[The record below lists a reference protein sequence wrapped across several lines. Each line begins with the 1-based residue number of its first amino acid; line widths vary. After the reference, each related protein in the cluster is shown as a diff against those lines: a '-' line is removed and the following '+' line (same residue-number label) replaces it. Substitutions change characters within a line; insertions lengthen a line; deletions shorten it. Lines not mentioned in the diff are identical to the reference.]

1 MKQRTR
7 RKSGIIDDACTSET
21 STSSLLREDVSQV
34 QEESLKIPETK
45 KKISKRVLEGKVS
58 SPPKKK
64 KSPPLVT
71 NKLKQFGNAKAWA
84 DLISHL
90 TGDDKHKPVLIYGP
104 VGCGKSLGVQ
114 ECLKICNI
122 NCTLLD
128 GSAPE
133 NPHELDSWIS
143 QVRDN
148 SVLEG
153 EGGVLFIDDIES
165 FTDQCKDVILKHI
178 MKTNKSKSPLIITCT
193 NYYAY
198 DLKDFLFQLRNYTI
212 IRLFSPNNDVVS
224 NFLKSKGYSTN
235 IVNSVVP
242 TCKGDLRHSDISI
255 KMFYQTKAYFDKVG
269 KSNSFSASTLDRTS
283 NIFEITNSLLTRKNE
298 KWFEIFSSNGDTSHM
313 SNIRLLHDNLLSL
326 LYEPTKINIRD
337 PLESYEKIID
347 SFTYIT
353 WNCLPEL
360 VHSSGLLCR
369 NLLMCK
375 TVTNKWSLKADK
387 SRIIYNTK
395 KECFRLLR
403 DSYVNRASLK
413 EKRNS
418 LKSFYET
425 VYDEERVPSTEKMTS
440 SELDKAFSKINP
452 CRLISNSIN
461 YWDVPSSL
469 GGLKIF

>member
-1 MKQRTR
+1 MLPRTR
-7 RKSGIIDDACTSET
+7 PKSGIIGDDACTSGT
-21 STSSLLREDVSQV
+21 STTLLLKKDVSQN
-34 QEESLKIPETK
+34 ESLKIPQTK
-45 KKISKRVLEGKVS
+45 KKIIKRVLESNVS

-90 TGDDKHKPVLIYGP
+90 TGDDKHKPILIHGP
-104 VGCGKSLGVQ
+104 VGCGKTLGVQ

-128 GSAPE
+128 GSTPE

-165 FTDQCKDVILKHI
+165 FTEQCKDVILKHI
-178 MKTNKSKSPLIITCT
+178 KKTNKSKSPLVITCT

-198 DLKDFLFQLRNYTI
+198 ELKDFLFQLKNYTN
-212 IRLFSPNNDVVS
+212 IRLYAPNNDVVS
-224 NFLKSKGYSTN
+224 NFLKSKGYSLN

-242 TCKGDLRHSDISI
+242 TCKGDFRQSDIAI
-255 KMFYQTKAYFDKVG
+255 KMFYQTKGYFDKVG
-269 KSNSFSASTLDRTS
+269 KSNSFSASTLDRES
-283 NIFEITNSLLTRKNE
+283 NIFEIANSLLTRKNDN
-298 KWFEIFSSNGDTSHM
+298 WFEIFSSNGDTSHM
-313 SNIRLLHDNLLSL
+313 SHIRLLHENLVSL

-337 PLESYEKIID
+337 PLESYGKIVD
-347 SFTYIT
+347 SFTYTT
-353 WNCLPEL
+353 WNCLSEL

-375 TVTNKWSLKADK
+375 TVTNKWNLTSDK
-387 SRIIYNTK
+387 SRIIYKTK
-395 KECFRLLR
+395 KECFRSLR
-403 DSYVNRASLK
+403 DSYVNRASLN

-418 LKSFYET
+418 LRSFYEM
-425 VYDEERVPSTEKMTS
+425 VYDEESVPSTEKMSS
-440 SELDKAFSKINP
+440 SELDQAFYKINP
-452 CRLISNSIN
+452 CRLISNSIE

-469 GGLKIF
+469 GGLKIL